1 MLKIAICDDISQ
13 ELEFVYNYLDE
24 YLIAN
29 TIEADIK
36 KFSHPDELMSA
47 LEKENFNIYILDIVM
62 PMINGLDLGC
72 KIRKQDYESQII
84 YTTTE
89 PQFALQAYCANPIN
103 YLIKPIQ
110 KQQFF
115 DTLTLAISKLSI
127 IEDQTFSVRTLDS
140 LRVLKL
146 SEINCCEYRN
156 HTVIFSLKNG
166 EEIISRTIRSSFSE
180 YCEIILN
187 NKHFLQCHTSFIVNM
202 RRIEHFTKY
211 SFTLLGGKTV
221 SISTKQYP
229 KIRDTYMD
237 YLMSKER

>member
-13 ELEFVYNYLDE
+13 ELEFVYKYLDE

-115 DTLTLAISKLSI
+115 DTLTLAVSKLNI

-156 HTVIFSLKNG
+156 HTVIFNLKNG

-180 YCEIILN
+180 YCEILLN

-211 SFTLLGGKTV
+211 SFTLLGGKTI

>member
-13 ELEFVYNYLDE
+13 ELEFIYSYLNE
-24 YLIAN
+24 YLISN
-29 TIEADIK
+29 KIEADIK
-36 KFSHPDELMSA
+36 KFTHPDELMST

-62 PMINGLDLGC
+62 PMVNGLDLGC

-103 YLIKPIQ
+103 YLIKPVQ

-115 DTLTLAISKLSI
+115 DTLTLAISKLSLV
-127 IEDQTFSVRTLDS
+127 EDQTFSVRTLDS

-166 EEIISRTIRSSFSE
+166 EEVISRTIRSSFSE

-211 SFTLLGGKTV
+211 SFTLLGGKIV